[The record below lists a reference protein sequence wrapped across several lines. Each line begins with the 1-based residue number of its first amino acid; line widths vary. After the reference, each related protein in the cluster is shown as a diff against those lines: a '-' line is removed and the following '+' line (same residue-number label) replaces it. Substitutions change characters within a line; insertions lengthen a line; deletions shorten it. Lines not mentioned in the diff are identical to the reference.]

1 MLSDKTAEKKEID
14 PDALM
19 REYKQTGS
27 LEARNKLVMHYIY
40 IAQGMAVKMSS
51 TYHKYATTEEMV
63 NQCVI
68 ALINSL
74 ERFDPDKGVKFS
86 TYAFTKIR
94 GAIIDYVRKQDWLSR
109 RVRQMDIR
117 ILKTED
123 ELSLELG
130 RPPTRLEMADRCKS
144 LRKNTIAVYGK
155 CPERIST
162 RWKPCLPRLAARR
175 MP

>member
-1 MLSDKTAEKKEID
+1 MPAEELEKTTDID

-27 LEARNKLVMHYIY
+27 LEVRNQLVMYYSY
-40 IAQGMAVKMSS
+40 IARSMAVKMSS

-86 TYAFTKIR
+86 TYAFTKVR
-94 GAIIDYVRKQDWLSR
+94 GAIIDYPYP
-109 RVRQMDIR
+109 R
-117 ILKTED
+117 II
-123 ELSLELG
+123 SG
-130 RPPTRLEMADRCKS
+130 RPFYSPKTK
-144 LRKNTIAVYGK
+144 KNELNLQT
-155 CPERIST
+155 C
-162 RWKPCLPRLAARR
+162 
-175 MP
+175 

>member
-1 MLSDKTAEKKEID
+1 MPAEELEKTTDID

-27 LEARNKLVMHYIY
+27 LEVRNQLVMYYSY
-40 IAQGMAVKMSS
+40 IARSMAVKMSS

-86 TYAFTKIR
+86 NMR
-94 GAIIDYVRKQDWLSR
+94 
-109 RVRQMDIR
+109 
-117 ILKTED
+117 
-123 ELSLELG
+123 
-130 RPPTRLEMADRCKS
+130 
-144 LRKNTIAVYGK
+144 
-155 CPERIST
+155 
-162 RWKPCLPRLAARR
+162 LPRYGAPLSIMSANRTGCPAGCGRWISAS
-175 MP
+175 